1 MTTDEKYMSRCIEL
15 AKLGAGSTA
24 PNPMVGSVIV
34 HNGKIIGEGYHQK
47 HGGPHAEVNAI
58 NSVANPALLS
68 GSTIYV
74 TLEPCAHFG
83 LTPPCS
89 DLIVSHRIPRVVIGT
104 IDPFAEVAGRGIE
117 KLERGG
123 VDVTLGVLESE
134 CRELNR
140 RFFTFHEKKRP
151 YIILKWAQTPDGF
164 IDIDRTEKEFGEPTW
179 ITGDLALRLVHK
191 IRSQES
197 AILVGRKTA
206 EKDNPSLTVRHWSGE
221 NPTRLVLDRE
231 LQLPQSLN
239 LFDQTEKTVVFNSV
253 KTETENNIEFKTIDF
268 NKNIVPQILDELYKL
283 NIQSVIVEGGKQL
296 IESFIDTGI
305 WDEIHL
311 FTGNKFFY
319 SGVKAPTVSG
329 KIIAAEVLD
338 FDRLT
343 VFRNS

>member
-1 MTTDEKYMSRCIEL
+1 
-15 AKLGAGSTA
+15 
-24 PNPMVGSVIV
+24 
-34 HNGKIIGEGYHQK
+34 
-47 HGGPHAEVNAI
+47 
-58 NSVANPALLS
+58 
-68 GSTIYV
+68 
-74 TLEPCAHFG
+74 
-83 LTPPCS
+83 
-89 DLIVSHRIPRVVIGT
+89 VVIGT

-123 VDVTLGVLESE
+123 VDVTLGVLENE
-134 CRELNR
+134 CSELNK

-151 YIILKWAQTPDGF
+151 YIILKWAQTVDGF
-164 IDIDRTEKEFGEPTW
+164 IDIDRTQKEFGEPTW

-191 IRSQES
+191 IRSHES

-206 EKDNPSLTVRHWSGE
+206 EKDNPSLTVRHWSGK
-221 NPTRLVLDRE
+221 NPMRLVLDRK

-253 KTETENNIEFKTIDF
+253 KNSTDKNIELREIDF

-296 IESFIDTGI
+296 IESFIDAAI

-319 SGVKAPTVSG
+319 SGVKAPKISG

-338 FDRLT
+338 SDHLT

>member
-1 MTTDEKYMSRCIEL
+1 MTTDEKYMSRCLEL

-47 HGGPHAEVNAI
+47 HGEPHAEVNAI
-58 NSVANPALLS
+58 NSVANPKLLPE
-68 GSTIYV
+68 STIYV

-123 VDVTLGVLESE
+123 VDVTLGVLENE
-134 CRELNR
+134 CRELNK

-151 YIILKWAQTPDGF
+151 YIILKWAQTVDGF
-164 IDIDRTEKEFGEPTW
+164 IDIDRTQKEFGEPTW

-191 IRSQES
+191 IRSHES

-206 EKDNPSLTVRHWSGE
+206 EKDNPSLTVRHWSGK
-221 NPTRLVLDRE
+221 NPMRLVLDRK

-253 KTETENNIEFKTIDF
+253 KNSTDKNIELREIDF

-296 IESFIDTGI
+296 IESFIDAAI

-319 SGVKAPTVSG
+319 SGVKAPKISG

-338 FDRLT
+338 SDHLT

>member
-1 MTTDEKYMSRCIEL
+1 MTTDEKYMSRCLEL

-47 HGGPHAEVNAI
+47 HGEPHAEVNAI
-58 NSVANPALLS
+58 NSVANPKLLPE
-68 GSTIYV
+68 STIYV

-123 VDVTLGVLESE
+123 VDVTLGVLENE
-134 CRELNR
+134 CRELNK

-151 YIILKWAQTPDGF
+151 YIILKWAQTVDGF
-164 IDIDRTEKEFGEPTW
+164 IDIDRTQKEFGEPTW

-191 IRSQES
+191 IRSHES

-206 EKDNPSLTVRHWSGE
+206 EKDNPSLTVRHWSGK
-221 NPTRLVLDRE
+221 NPMRLVLDRK

-253 KTETENNIEFKTIDF
+253 KNSTDKNNELREIDF

-296 IESFIDTGI
+296 IESFIDAAI

-319 SGVKAPTVSG
+319 SGVKAPKISG

-338 FDRLT
+338 SDHLT